1 MRYLVESWIFE
12 LGYGLLLGA
21 EYVEILSAFREE
33 NDSFNTP
40 DGASETEQSAVR
52 LGFSKVEDGVGG
64 GDVSGLASAEGT
76 SCLNDW
82 SECAHRLT
90 RWQFSFMNKCFFLCK
105 SPSLGVN

>member
-1 MRYLVESWIFE
+1 M
-12 LGYGLLLGA
+12 LLGA

-40 DGASETEQSAVR
+40 DGASGTEQSPLR

-64 GDVSGLASAEGT
+64 GEASGLVSAEGT

-82 SECAHRLT
+82 S
-90 RWQFSFMNKCFFLCK
+90 
-105 SPSLGVN
+105 